1 MEFEGRVKKIKEI
14 NINGKYIVYWMNHSQ
29 RAYFNHSLEF
39 AIELSNKY
47 KKPLLVYFPVT
58 DKYRF
63 SNIRYYKFMLEG
75 VLEAKRDIEKRGI
88 KFSIEKV
95 NNIKESILNLVDNA
109 LALIIDKSY
118 LKFYRNLN
126 NKIIQES
133 RISVFEV
140 ESDVII
146 PVEIV
151 SNKQEQYAYLIRQK
165 IYSMID
171 KFLIPLKHRK
181 IEINSLDY
189 DFGVSDTENI
199 LNSLNIDRS
208 VSTVRYIGGYSQ
220 ARRYLEEFISK
231 KLYKYKQFRSHP
243 ELDYQSNLSPYL
255 HFGHISPIEIAIEIL
270 SKYGRDENVESF
282 FNEMIIWRE
291 LARNFCYYN
300 PNYNQ
305 YEGIPN
311 WAKQTLEQHLSDKR
325 DYIYSLEELEN
336 AKTHD
341 EYWNAAQNELLK
353 TGKMHNYIR
362 MYWCKKIIEWT
373 EHPKQAF
380 DIACYL
386 NDKYELD
393 GRDPNSYAGISW
405 CFGTHDRPWQERKIF
420 GKVRYMSKSGLENKF
435 DMKKYLEKV
444 NSY

>member
-14 NINGKYIVYWMNHSQ
+14 NMNGKYIVYWMNHSQ

-95 NNIKESILNLVDNA
+95 SNIKEAILNLVDNA
-109 LALIIDKSY
+109 LALVIDKSY

-151 SNKQEQYAYLIRQK
+151 SNKQEPYAYLIRQK

-181 IEINSLDY
+181 VEINSLNY
-189 DFGVSDTENI
+189 DFGVSDIENI

-220 ARRYLEEFISK
+220 ARKYLEEFISK
-231 KLYKYKQFRSHP
+231 KLYRYRQFRSHP

-270 SKYGRDENVESF
+270 SKYGKDENVESF

-311 WAKQTLEQHLSDKR
+311 WAKQTLGQHLSDKR

-353 TGKMHNYIR
+353 TGKMHNYMR

-444 NSY
+444 NLY

>member
-14 NINGKYIVYWMNHSQ
+14 NMNGKYIVYWMNHSQ

-75 VLEAKRDIEKRGI
+75 VLDAKRDIEKRGI

-95 NNIKESILNLVDNA
+95 NNIKEAVLNLVDNA
-109 LALIIDKSY
+109 LALVIDKSY

-146 PVEIV
+146 PVEVV
-151 SNKQEQYAYLIRQK
+151 SNKQEPYAYLIRQK

-181 IEINSLDY
+181 VEINSLDY

-208 VSTVRYIGGYSQ
+208 VSTVRYIGCYSQ
-220 ARRYLEEFISK
+220 ARKYLEEFISK

-270 SKYGRDENVESF
+270 SKYVKDENVESF

-353 TGKMHNYIR
+353 TGKMHNYMR

-386 NDKYELD
+386 NDKYGLD

>member
-14 NINGKYIVYWMNHSQ
+14 NMNGKYILYWMNHSQ

-95 NNIKESILNLVDNA
+95 NNIKEAILNLVDNA
-109 LALIIDKSY
+109 LALVIDKSY

-140 ESDVII
+140 ESDVIV

-151 SNKQEQYAYLIRQK
+151 SNKQEPYAYLIRKK

-199 LNSLNIDRS
+199 LNSLSIDRS

-220 ARRYLEEFISK
+220 ARKYLEEFISK
-231 KLYKYKQFRSHP
+231 KLYKYRQFRSHP

-353 TGKMHNYIR
+353 TGKMHNYMR

>member
-1 MEFEGRVKKIKEI
+1 
-14 NINGKYIVYWMNHSQ
+14 
-29 RAYFNHSLEF
+29 
-39 AIELSNKY
+39 
-47 KKPLLVYFPVT
+47 
-58 DKYRF
+58 
-63 SNIRYYKFMLEG
+63 
-75 VLEAKRDIEKRGI
+75 
-88 KFSIEKV
+88 
-95 NNIKESILNLVDNA
+95 
-109 LALIIDKSY
+109 

-151 SNKQEQYAYLIRQK
+151 SNKQEPYAYLIRQK

-220 ARRYLEEFISK
+220 ARKYLEEFISK
-231 KLYKYKQFRSHP
+231 KLYRYKQFRSHP

-353 TGKMHNYIR
+353 TGKMHNYMR

-393 GRDPNSYAGISW
+393 GRDPNGYAGISW

>member
-14 NINGKYIVYWMNHSQ
+14 NMNGKYIVYWMNHSQ
-29 RAYFNHSLEF
+29 RAHFNHSLEF
-39 AIELSNKY
+39 AIDLSNKY

-95 NNIKESILNLVDNA
+95 NNIKEAILNLVDNA
-109 LALIIDKSY
+109 LALVIDKSY

-151 SNKQEQYAYLIRQK
+151 SNKQEPYAHLIRQK
-165 IYSMID
+165 IYGMID

-181 IEINSLDY
+181 VEINSLNY
-189 DFGVSDTENI
+189 DFGVNDTENI

-208 VSTVRYIGGYSQ
+208 VSTVKYIGGYSQ
-220 ARRYLEEFISK
+220 ARKYLEEFISK
-231 KLYKYKQFRSHP
+231 KLYRYKQFRSHP

-353 TGKMHNYIR
+353 TGKMHNYMR

-393 GRDPNSYAGISW
+393 GRDPNGYAGISW

-435 DMKKYLEKV
+435 DMRKYLEKV

>member
-14 NINGKYIVYWMNHSQ
+14 NMNGKYIVYWMNHSQ

-39 AIELSNKY
+39 AIELSNRY

-58 DKYRF
+58 DKYKF

-95 NNIKESILNLVDNA
+95 NNIKEAILNLVDNA

-133 RISVFEV
+133 KISVFEV
-140 ESDVII
+140 ESDVIV

-151 SNKQEQYAYLIRQK
+151 SNKQEPYAYLIRQK

-181 IEINSLDY
+181 VEINSLNY

-199 LNSLNIDRS
+199 LNSLNIDRN

-220 ARRYLEEFISK
+220 ARKYLEEFISK
-231 KLYKYKQFRSHP
+231 KLYRYKQFRSHP

-341 EYWNAAQNELLK
+341 EYWNAAQSELLK
-353 TGKMHNYIR
+353 TGKMHNYMR

>member
-14 NINGKYIVYWMNHSQ
+14 NMNGKYIVYWMNHSQ

-95 NNIKESILNLVDNA
+95 NNIKEAILNLVDNA
-109 LALIIDKSY
+109 LTLIIDKSY

-133 RISVFEV
+133 RISIFEV

-151 SNKQEQYAYLIRQK
+151 SNKQEPYAYLIRQK

-220 ARRYLEEFISK
+220 ARKYLEEFISK
-231 KLYKYKQFRSHP
+231 KLYKYKQFRSYP

-291 LARNFCYYN
+291 LARNFSYYN

-353 TGKMHNYIR
+353 TGKMHNYMR

-380 DIACYL
+380 NIACYL